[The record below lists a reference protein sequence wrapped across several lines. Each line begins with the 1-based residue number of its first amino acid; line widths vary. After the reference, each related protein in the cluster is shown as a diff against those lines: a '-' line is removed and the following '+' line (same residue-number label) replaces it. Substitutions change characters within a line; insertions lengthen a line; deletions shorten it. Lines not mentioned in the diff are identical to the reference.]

1 MLDAKSAN
9 RLSPESQ
16 RAAPR
21 AWDHQRTPKAQAD
34 VLLGAASVHQNLP
47 VSRIMTPDV
56 VTFAPDTSIETATR
70 ILLERGISGAPVV
83 DENMR
88 PTGMVSKTDLLE
100 AWQQRVQAQA
110 QGALDDDEG
119 DVHVGDIM
127 VPYLLAISHR
137 GPISLATALMA
148 YEGVHRLVV
157 LGENNKMVG
166 IVTSLDIVRW
176 VAEISGFN
184 LSRATRL
191 QRALG

>member
-1 MLDAKSAN
+1 MLDVKTAKQTASKSHSA
-9 RLSPESQ
+9 
-16 RAAPR
+16 AGHV
-21 AWDHQRTPKAQAD
+21 WDKPGVASHDAN
-34 VLLGAASVHQNLP
+34 VLQGHAFVHQNMP
-47 VSRIMTPDV
+47 VSSIMTTDV
-56 VTFAPDTSIETATR
+56 VAFPPDTSIEEATR

-83 DENMR
+83 DAAMR
-88 PTGMVSKTDLLE
+88 PTGMISKTDLLE
-100 AWQQRVQAQA
+100 AWQQRIQAQA
-110 QGALDDDEG
+110 QGSADDG
-119 DVHVGDIM
+119 DSEVHVGDIM

-176 VAEISGFN
+176 VAELSGFS
-184 LSRATRL
+184 LARATRL